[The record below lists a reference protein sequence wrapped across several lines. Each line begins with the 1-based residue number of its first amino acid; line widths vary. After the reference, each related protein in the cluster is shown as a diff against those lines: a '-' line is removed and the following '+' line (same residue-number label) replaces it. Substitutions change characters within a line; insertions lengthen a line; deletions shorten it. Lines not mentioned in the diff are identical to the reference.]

1 MQVVRTWTDED
12 AFVAEDRRRRTS
24 DQVDL
29 GATWRGSTS
38 NDAWRLSWLRDTGEL
53 YLCRADGHDG
63 ACTDVQLLAVVD
75 RERDLDALLDGWRD
89 ARTDPDG
96 LAWLLTRVSPLAAAC

>member
-1 MQVVRTWTDED
+1 MHVLRTWADES

-24 DQVDL
+24 DQLDL
-29 GATWRGSTS
+29 GATWRADTS

-63 ACTDVQLLAVVD
+63 DCSDVQLLAVVE

-96 LAWLLTRVSPLAAAC
+96 LSWLLARLCPLAAAC